1 MLSHISLAERTLKK
15 FGERQH
21 AFSQMAQRKRAEK
34 ALRDHTTLLDLT
46 QALVRDMQGRI
57 VQWNLGAERL
67 YGYTRADAIGRIS
80 HELLRTSFPEPL
92 ELITKKLLTA
102 GSWAGELTHCK
113 HDSSTI
119 IVASVWVLQRD
130 AEGHPAQVLESS
142 TDVTDRVKAEQT
154 LAAQV
159 VRLDLLNKIT
169 RAIAERQNLRSI
181 FQVVIGRLEEHLA
194 IDFGC
199 VSLCDSHHQSLAVT
213 AIGLHSQNLPS
224 NLALTERN
232 FVNIDRN
239 DLTRSLRGELV
250 YEPDLAGMDGPFP
263 QRLVAGGIRA
273 LVIAPL
279 LVEGEVI
286 GVLITGRREP
296 RSFNSDDCEFLK
308 QLSEHVALATHQARL
323 HNALQTAYEELRR
336 TQEAVMQQ
344 ERLRVIGQMASGI
357 AHDINNALS
366 PAALYAELLL
376 THDPN
381 ISGESREY
389 LRVIQRAIEDVAASV
404 ARMKEF
410 YQQREPQSA
419 RAVVDLNRIIEQ
431 VVELTRARWS
441 AMPQKSGVVVR
452 MESDLAPNLPPILGA
467 EGEIRDALANLVLN
481 AVDAMPEGGT
491 VSVRSRT
498 VGRDEICIEVMD
510 TGIGMDEATRSR
522 CLEPFFTTK
531 GERGSGLGLAMVYGM
546 LERHGGDIQIESK
559 QASGTRI
566 RLTFPSTRIK
576 AIGEDGAVPQHPP
589 ARPLRILLV
598 DDDPVLLKSL
608 RLTLER
614 DGHIVVVADGGQRGI
629 AAFHEGNAEGQPF
642 DIVIT
647 DLGMPN
653 IDGRAVAAAVKLA
666 NPDVPVIL
674 LTGWGH
680 RMIEENDL
688 PPNVNRVLSKP
699 PKMVQL
705 RSALVELVQTGPLR
719 ASLCSS
725 GC

>member
-1 MLSHISLAERTLKK
+1 MAERT
-15 FGERQH
+15 H
-21 AFSQMAQRKRAEK
+21 AEQS
-34 ALRDHTTLLDLT
+34 LRDHTKLLDLT

-67 YGYTRADAIGRIS
+67 YGYKRADAMGQIS
-80 HELLRTSFPEPL
+80 HELLRTRFPEPL
-92 ELITKKLLTA
+92 ELINEKLLNTE
-102 GSWAGELTHCK
+102 SWAGELTHYK
-113 HDSSTI
+113 HDSTDI

-142 TDVTDRVKAEQT
+142 TDVTDRVKAEQK

-169 RAIAERQNLRSI
+169 RAIAARQDLRSI
-181 FQVVIGRLEEHLA
+181 FQVVLGSLEEHLA

-199 VSLCDSHHQSLAVT
+199 VCLCDPHDQNLTVT
-213 AIGLHSQNLPS
+213 AMGLHSKDLTGNQ
-224 NLALTERN
+224 ALTERN
-232 FVNIDRN
+232 FVKIDRN
-239 DLTRSLRGELV
+239 ELTRSLRGELV
-250 YEPDLAGMDGPFP
+250 YEPDLAGMDAPFP
-263 QRLVAGGIRA
+263 RRLASGGIRA

-279 LVEGEVI
+279 LVESEVI
-286 GVLITGRREP
+286 GILLTGRREP
-296 RSFNSDDCEFLK
+296 RSFSGDDCEFLK

-323 HNALQTAYEELRR
+323 HSALQTAYEELRR

-344 ERLRVIGQMASGI
+344 ERLRVLGQMASGV

-376 THDPN
+376 THDPS
-381 ISGESREY
+381 ISGKSREY

-404 ARMKEF
+404 ARMREF
-410 YQQREPQSA
+410 YQQREPKSA
-419 RAVVDLNRIIEQ
+419 STVVDLNRIIEQ

-441 AMPQKSGVVVR
+441 DMPQKSGVVVH
-452 MESDLAPNLPPILGA
+452 MESDLGLNLPPILGS
-467 EGEIRDALANLVLN
+467 EGDIRDALVNLVLN
-481 AVDAMPEGGT
+481 AVDAMPDGGT

-498 VGRDEICIEVMD
+498 VSPDEICIEVRD

-546 LERHGGDIQIESK
+546 LERHGGEIHIESARA
-559 QASGTRI
+559 QGTLI
-566 RLTFPSTRIK
+566 RLTFPTTRVS
-576 AIGEDGAVPQHPP
+576 ALGEGGAALQHPRS
-589 ARPLRILLV
+589 RPLRILLV
-598 DDDPVLLKSL
+598 DDDPILLKSL
-608 RLTLER
+608 RLILEE
-614 DGHIVVVADGGQRGI
+614 DGHVAVVADGGQQGI
-629 AAFHEGNAEGQPF
+629 AAFHEGNADGQPF

-653 IDGRAVAAAVKLA
+653 IDGRGVAAAVKLA

-680 RMIEENDL
+680 RMIEEQDT
-688 PPNVNRVLSKP
+688 PSNVNCVLSKP
-699 PKMVQL
+699 PKMVRL
-705 RSALVELVQTGPLR
+705 RTALTELVRIAP
-719 ASLCSS
+719 
-725 GC
+725 